1 MCIDKTLHVI
11 NISLCV
17 VIIGLVSGLYI
28 HISGDSPVNIDPVT
42 ELLDFVNSARYP
54 FPYQEFD
61 RPDLGACCNG
71 LCSGDTCYV
80 GPLYSLDSLS
90 CNHCC
95 FHLVELNSCVA
106 ETCACYAN
114 GQ

>member
-1 MCIDKTLHVI
+1 MCIDKTLHI
-11 NISLCV
+11 ISICLSV
-17 VIIGLVSGLYI
+17 VVIGLVAGLYGYVDVT
-28 HISGDSPVNIDPVT
+28 SSTDFDPVI

-54 FPYQEFD
+54 FPYQEFA

-71 LCSGDTCYV
+71 LCSGDVCYV
-80 GPLYSLDSLS
+80 GAIYALDSQS

-95 FHLVELNSCVA
+95 FHLVEPNSCVA